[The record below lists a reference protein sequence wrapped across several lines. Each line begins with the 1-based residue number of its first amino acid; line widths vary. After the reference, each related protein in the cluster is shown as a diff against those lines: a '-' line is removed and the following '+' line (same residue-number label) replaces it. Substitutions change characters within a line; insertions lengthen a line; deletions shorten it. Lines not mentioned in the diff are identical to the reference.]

1 MTKGSN
7 GVVGMRTNDISGKK
21 EIFSWAMYDFAN
33 SAFATTILAVVFN
46 VYFAT
51 VVVGAGGAR
60 ILGFN
65 LPGDVLWG
73 YVVSF
78 SMILVCLSSPILGA
92 IADFSRTKKKFLFFY
107 CCLGSLFTA
116 LLFFVQKGD
125 YFVAIIFFIIAN
137 LGFSGG
143 NVFYNAF
150 LPEIANKKNVG
161 RISGLGWA
169 LGYLGGGLCLLLN
182 LGMIQSPQLFG
193 IPEKNFLPVRISL
206 LSVGVWWILFALP
219 IFFWTKKE
227 NKSQSVRSLLSYI
240 GIGFSRLKSTFKKI
254 KNYKQLT
261 RFLISYLIYNDG
273 IQTVIVMAAVF
284 AGKELGML
292 QGEIIK
298 CFLLIQG
305 VAFLGALLFGYL
317 ADKINIKI
325 SLVITLFIWCA
336 VVVWAFFIRSKIE
349 FWILGCVVGLILG
362 GSQSASRS
370 LFAVFVPSENSAE
383 FFSFF
388 AISGKFSS
396 ILGPFVYALLGQI
409 FNSSRISIL
418 SLLVFFLVGL
428 FILYF
433 VDEEKGFLE
442 SENSIL

>member
-150 LPEIANKKNVG
+150 LPEIT
-161 RISGLGWA
+161 R
-169 LGYLGGGLCLLLN
+169 
-182 LGMIQSPQLFG
+182 SPKRKPDQWQL
-193 IPEKNFLPVRISL
+193 
-206 LSVGVWWILFALP
+206 
-219 IFFWTKKE
+219 
-227 NKSQSVRSLLSYI
+227 
-240 GIGFSRLKSTFKKI
+240 
-254 KNYKQLT
+254 
-261 RFLISYLIYNDG
+261 
-273 IQTVIVMAAVF
+273 
-284 AGKELGML
+284 
-292 QGEIIK
+292 
-298 CFLLIQG
+298 
-305 VAFLGALLFGYL
+305 
-317 ADKINIKI
+317 
-325 SLVITLFIWCA
+325 
-336 VVVWAFFIRSKIE
+336 
-349 FWILGCVVGLILG
+349 
-362 GSQSASRS
+362 
-370 LFAVFVPSENSAE
+370 
-383 FFSFF
+383 
-388 AISGKFSS
+388 
-396 ILGPFVYALLGQI
+396 
-409 FNSSRISIL
+409 
-418 SLLVFFLVGL
+418 
-428 FILYF
+428 
-433 VDEEKGFLE
+433 
-442 SENSIL
+442 

>member
-1 MTKGSN
+1 MKISN
-7 GVVGMRTNDISGKK
+7 VSKKK

-33 SAFATTILAVVFN
+33 SAFATTILAVIFN

-51 VVVGAGGAR
+51 VIVGTEGVR

-78 SMILVCLSSPILGA
+78 SMILVCLSSPILGV
-92 IADFSRTKKKFLFFY
+92 IADFSRTRKKFLFFY
-107 CCLGSLFTA
+107 CCLGAIFTG
-116 LLFFVQKGD
+116 LLFFTQEGD
-125 YFVAIIFFIIAN
+125 YLSAIIFFVIAN

-150 LPEIANKKNVG
+150 LPEISNEKNVG

-182 LGMIQSPQLFG
+182 LAMIQSPQLFG
-193 IPEKNFLPVRISL
+193 IPDKNFLPVRISL
-206 LSVGVWWILFALP
+206 LSVGFWWILFALP
-219 IFFWTKKE
+219 IFFWTKEESK
-227 NKSQSVRSLLSYI
+227 KQTSKCLLSYVS
-240 GIGFSRLKSTFKKI
+240 IGFSRLKSTFGKI
-254 KNYKQLT
+254 KNYKHLT

-284 AGKELGML
+284 AGKELGMS

-317 ADKINIKI
+317 ADKINIKT

-336 VVVWAFFIRSKIE
+336 VVVWAFFIRSKME
-349 FWILGCVVGLILG
+349 FWILGCIVGLILG

-370 LFAVFVPSENSAE
+370 LFSLFVPPENSAE

-396 ILGPFVYALLGQI
+396 ILGPFVYALLGHI

-418 SLLVFFLVGL
+418 ALVVFFIIGL
-428 FILYF
+428 IGLYF

-442 SENSIL
+442 SKNPLF